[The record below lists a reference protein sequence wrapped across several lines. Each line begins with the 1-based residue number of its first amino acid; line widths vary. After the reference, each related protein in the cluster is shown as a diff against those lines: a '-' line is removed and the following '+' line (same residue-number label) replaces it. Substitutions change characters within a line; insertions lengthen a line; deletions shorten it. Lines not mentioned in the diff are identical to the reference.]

1 MKEALRA
8 FFYKPHPPEHPHER
22 RRPGYFELE
31 QRLNRF
37 FIKALAAFAV
47 IGLTSAIALLG
58 FGLVLKAQARVSRQ
72 IQQQRYESLM
82 IACESTNERHDNV
95 IKKIDAAVAA
105 VPPPPSRQK
114 RARDGAKPFK
124 LIITAAVPYT
134 KDCDAVARK
143 RVKGNRGH

>member
-47 IGLTSAIALLG
+47 IGLTSAVALLG
-58 FGLVLKAQARVSRQ
+58 FGLVLKSQAKTSEK
-72 IQQQRYESLM
+72 IQDQRYKALVD
-82 IACESTNERHDNV
+82 ICRDQNHRHDDV
-95 IKKIDAAVAA
+95 IKKIDDAVAA
-105 VPPPPSRQK
+105 VPPPPRQQRK
-114 RARDGAKPFK
+114 ARESAKPFK
-124 LIITAAVPYT
+124 LIISAAVPYQ
-134 KDCDAVARK
+134 KDCAAYARNK
-143 RVKGNRGH
+143 VKGGT